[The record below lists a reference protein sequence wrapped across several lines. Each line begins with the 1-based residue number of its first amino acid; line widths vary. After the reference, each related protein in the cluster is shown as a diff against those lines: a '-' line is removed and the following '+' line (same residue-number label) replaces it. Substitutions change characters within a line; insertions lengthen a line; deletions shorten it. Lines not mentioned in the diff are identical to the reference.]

1 MQALMITVWLL
12 ALAGTALAFLVWTV
26 FGALNGL
33 AVLGLS
39 FMVARGLQGMVE
51 AIQKYRSGD

>member
-1 MQALMITVWLL
+1 MQALMITAWFL
-12 ALAGTALAFLVWTV
+12 ALVGTALAFLVWIV

>member
-1 MQALMITVWLL
+1 MQALMITVWFL
-12 ALAGTALAFLVWTV
+12 ALAGTVLAFLVWIV
-26 FGALNGL
+26 FGAMAAL

>member
-1 MQALMITVWLL
+1 MQALMITVWFL
-12 ALAGTALAFLVWTV
+12 ALAGTALAFLVWIV